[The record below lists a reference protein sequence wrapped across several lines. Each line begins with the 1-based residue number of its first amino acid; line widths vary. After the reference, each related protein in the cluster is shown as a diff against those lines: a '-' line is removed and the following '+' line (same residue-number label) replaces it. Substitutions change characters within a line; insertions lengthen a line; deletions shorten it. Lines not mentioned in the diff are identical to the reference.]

1 MAERHDSRGK
11 TDDAKVSEKGRLSPK
26 ASQVKRSPS
35 DAGRSS
41 GDESK
46 KTLPSSSRTPT
57 ANANSFGFK
66 KQSGSAAG
74 LAMITASGAT
84 VTSRSATLG
93 KIPKSS
99 ALVGRSTGRKTSMDG
114 APNQDDGYLSL
125 SSRTN
130 LQYRSLPRP
139 SKSNS
144 RNGAGNR
151 CSTSSIDSNMSS
163 KSAGLPVPK
172 LREPSKTS
180 LGSSLPGLVNQ
191 TDKEKGIS
199 SDNESV
205 ASCNSVKVNPATQP
219 VSNSTQATLQP
230 GTKYTDVASP
240 TLRRLFGG
248 KPTKQ
253 VPIATAE
260 TMKSAVVIS
269 NPHATMTQ
277 QGNLESPSGSGV
289 LSSGSSSPLYSKNVD
304 LNQSPLASSPSS
316 AHSGPSNSLTWGTSS
331 SAVSKDGLGFQSVSS
346 LHTSCESID
355 ISLGSGG
362 GLSHNSSPGPVA
374 STKEDS
380 LMPFVRTSS
389 VKTTLSE
396 RLVLHLP

>member
-1 MAERHDSRGK
+1 M
-11 TDDAKVSEKGRLSPK
+11 SEKGRLSPK

-46 KTLPSSSRTPT
+46 KTHPSTSRTPT

-84 VTSRSATLG
+84 ITSRSATLG

-205 ASCNSVKVNPATQP
+205 ASCNSVKVTPASQP
-219 VSNSTQATLQP
+219 VCSSTQATLQP
-230 GTKYTDVASP
+230 GTKYSDVASP
-240 TLRRLFGG
+240 TLRR
-248 KPTKQ
+248 
-253 VPIATAE
+253 
-260 TMKSAVVIS
+260 
-269 NPHATMTQ
+269 
-277 QGNLESPSGSGV
+277 
-289 LSSGSSSPLYSKNVD
+289 
-304 LNQSPLASSPSS
+304 
-316 AHSGPSNSLTWGTSS
+316 
-331 SAVSKDGLGFQSVSS
+331 
-346 LHTSCESID
+346 
-355 ISLGSGG
+355 
-362 GLSHNSSPGPVA
+362 
-374 STKEDS
+374 
-380 LMPFVRTSS
+380 
-389 VKTTLSE
+389 
-396 RLVLHLP
+396 

>member
-1 MAERHDSRGK
+1 MLVSLLGK

-57 ANANSFGFK
+57 VNANSFGFK

-99 ALVGRSTGRKTSMDG
+99 ALVGRPTGRKTSMDG

-172 LREPSKTS
+172 LREPSKAS

-199 SDNESV
+199 SDSESV

-219 VSNSTQATLQP
+219 VSSSAQATLQP
-230 GTKYTDVASP
+230 GTKYADVASP
-240 TLRRLFGG
+240 TLRR
-248 KPTKQ
+248 
-253 VPIATAE
+253 
-260 TMKSAVVIS
+260 
-269 NPHATMTQ
+269 
-277 QGNLESPSGSGV
+277 
-289 LSSGSSSPLYSKNVD
+289 
-304 LNQSPLASSPSS
+304 
-316 AHSGPSNSLTWGTSS
+316 
-331 SAVSKDGLGFQSVSS
+331 
-346 LHTSCESID
+346 
-355 ISLGSGG
+355 
-362 GLSHNSSPGPVA
+362 
-374 STKEDS
+374 
-380 LMPFVRTSS
+380 
-389 VKTTLSE
+389 
-396 RLVLHLP
+396 

>member
-1 MAERHDSRGK
+1 MISLLGK

-46 KTLPSSSRTPT
+46 KPLPSSSRTPT
-57 ANANSFGFK
+57 ANTNSFGFK

-114 APNQDDGYLSL
+114 AQNQDDGYLSL
-125 SSRTN
+125 SARTN

-139 SKSNS
+139 SKSTS

-151 CSTSSIDSNMSS
+151 SSTSSIDSNISS

-172 LREPSKTS
+172 LREPSKTA

-205 ASCNSVKVNPATQP
+205 ASCNSVKVTPAAQP
-219 VSNSTQATLQP
+219 VSSAAQATLQP
-230 GTKYTDVASP
+230 GAKYPDVASP
-240 TLRRLFGG
+240 TLRR
-248 KPTKQ
+248 
-253 VPIATAE
+253 
-260 TMKSAVVIS
+260 
-269 NPHATMTQ
+269 
-277 QGNLESPSGSGV
+277 
-289 LSSGSSSPLYSKNVD
+289 
-304 LNQSPLASSPSS
+304 
-316 AHSGPSNSLTWGTSS
+316 
-331 SAVSKDGLGFQSVSS
+331 
-346 LHTSCESID
+346 
-355 ISLGSGG
+355 
-362 GLSHNSSPGPVA
+362 
-374 STKEDS
+374 
-380 LMPFVRTSS
+380 
-389 VKTTLSE
+389 
-396 RLVLHLP
+396 